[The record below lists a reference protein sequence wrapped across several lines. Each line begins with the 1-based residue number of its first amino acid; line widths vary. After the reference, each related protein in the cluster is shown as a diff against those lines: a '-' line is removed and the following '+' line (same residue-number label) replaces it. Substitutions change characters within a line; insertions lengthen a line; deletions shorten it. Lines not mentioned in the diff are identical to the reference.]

1 MVVNKYSSGLL
12 DATVETFQSSLLSTI
27 YINKTNALRA
37 LDKANCVF
45 CCNVT
50 TLTLTNN
57 KNNLLLLEKNISSN
71 SSNSQSV
78 DVVKRSTLTPEAPMI
93 IKE

>member
-45 CCNVT
+45 CCNGTECDHLNTV
-50 TLTLTNN
+50 
-57 KNNLLLLEKNISSN
+57 
-71 SSNSQSV
+71 SV
-78 DVVKRSTLTPEAPMI
+78 CQYDNMC
-93 IKE
+93 